1 MKVGDAE
8 RSPFVGYVSLW
19 GLSND
24 LNVIGRREAEP
35 APISGACFAD
45 EWLALTRLY

>member
-35 APISGACFAD
+35 ACWYGCEIVI
-45 EWLALTRLY
+45 